1 MKRHNNTVRGDVR
14 ISFDITK
21 TEFDGLRERFHRIFR
36 PISGAAPVGERD
48 WSLVVEIRVSSP
60 IHARSVD
67 LHKSGSREVGECR
80 YPQPVG
86 RNDRFTIL
94 MSSDESLINVDEAA
108 FVLASHFH
116 EGLIVEDQMARL
128 DQLADGCGSSFE
140 AVRTRIFEDLQVTGN
155 SCGYYDQNNSCLD
168 YVIEQRLGIPITLSI
183 VVMSI
188 GRRVGRTFHGI
199 GMPGHFLTK
208 DADSDLYIDAFDRGA
223 QLDELGC
230 QQLFKQLHG
239 PDAPWHQSM
248 LAPIGPRGIVRRM
261 LNNLAQVAILEHDH
275 QSRVIATRLRSL
287 LPDSSIWERAELARA
302 YGASG
307 DFEKASCVLEALAAE
322 APEDEADGFRFAAAG
337 LRARLN

>member
-1 MKRHNNTVRGDVR
+1 
-14 ISFDITK
+14 
-21 TEFDGLRERFHRIFR
+21 
-36 PISGAAPVGERD
+36 
-48 WSLVVEIRVSSP
+48 
-60 IHARSVD
+60 
-67 LHKSGSREVGECR
+67 
-80 YPQPVG
+80 
-86 RNDRFTIL
+86 

-128 DQLADGCGSSFE
+128 DQLADGCGSSLE
-140 AVRTRIFEDLQVTGN
+140 AVRTRIFEDLQFTGN

-188 GRRVGRTFHGI
+188 GRRVGRTFDGI

-208 DADSDLYIDAFDRGA
+208 DADSGMYIDAFDLGA

-239 PDAPWHQSM
+239 PDAPWHESM

-275 QSRVIATRLRSL
+275 HSRVIATRLRSL